1 MRNTNFM
8 DITNYLRNKD
18 ETSVGFDP
26 TLNILHKLENGQ
38 TEILPR
44 LPVIDLPPL
53 SAGIKRWIDII
64 GTLTILTVS
73 IPIILVTI
81 ILIKVTS
88 PGPLL
93 FKQKRVGRG
102 GQIFTL
108 YKFRSMVADAEEK
121 LGMLQHKNEIPGPVF
136 KIKKDPR
143 VTPVGKFIRKWSI
156 DELPQ
161 LLNVL
166 KGEMSL
172 VGPRPPIPGE
182 VMQYKPQY
190 LKRLA
195 VKPGLTCIW
204 QVSGRSH
211 IPFEQ
216 WMELDAEYV
225 DNWSIGLDI
234 KLLLQTIPAVILGDG
249 AH

>member
-1 MRNTNFM
+1 MKNSEPI
-8 DITNYLRNKD
+8 DLYSYVRNKN
-18 ETSVGFDP
+18 ETSVSFDP
-26 TLNILHKLENGQ
+26 TLHILHKLENGHA
-38 TEILPR
+38 EVLPK

-53 SAGIKRWIDII
+53 GASIKRWIDII
-64 GTLTILTVS
+64 GALGLLTVS
-73 IPIILVTI
+73 IPV
-81 ILIKVTS
+81 ILITIVLIKLTS

-108 YKFRSMVADAEEK
+108 YKFRSMVVDAEQK
-121 LGMLQHKNEIPGPVF
+121 LGMLHHKNEVPGPVF
-136 KIKKDPR
+136 KIKEDPR
-143 VTPVGKFIRKWSI
+143 LTPVGKFIRKWSI

-161 LLNVL
+161 LINVL

-172 VGPRPPIPGE
+172 VGPRPPIPSE

-190 LKRLA
+190 FKRLA